1 VPELSDVREAVK
13 RDWSVERQKKLK
25 DVAYAKVRERY
36 IVEFEKP
43 QSSAL
48 SAVAEAGTRAVTR

>member
-1 VPELSDVREAVK
+1 MPELSEVREAVK
-13 RDWSVERQKKLK
+13 RDWSVERQKELK
-25 DVAYAKVRERY
+25 DAAYAKIREQY

-43 QSSAL
+43 QNSAL